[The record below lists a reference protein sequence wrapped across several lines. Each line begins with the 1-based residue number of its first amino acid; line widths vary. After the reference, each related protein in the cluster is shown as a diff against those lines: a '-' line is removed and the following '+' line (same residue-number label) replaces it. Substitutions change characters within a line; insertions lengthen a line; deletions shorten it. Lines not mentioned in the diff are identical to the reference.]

1 MLRMSNAE
9 EYSDRAEDCRRRA
22 ERCSTE
28 LDNKRGLAMAEEWL
42 KMAHDAD
49 MRRETRRN
57 SEGETTD

>member
-1 MLRMSNAE
+1 
-9 EYSDRAEDCRRRA
+9 
-22 ERCSTE
+22 
-28 LDNKRGLAMAEEWL
+28 MAEEWL